1 MNTDAQSYKK
11 IHKEAIV
18 TDSHNDIIS
27 TCVEKGYSFDADLK
41 GKTHSDLK
49 RMKKGGVDVQVF
61 SVWCDGTQKNPYSF
75 ANREIDTL
83 DAWIQRNPKKMML
96 VTSPT
101 QLEQAVKEKKLGCM
115 IGVEGGH
122 MIENDLSKLDSL
134 YARGVRYMT
143 LTWNNNNAWATSAE
157 YESGSQ
163 KVNGV
168 WIPLRRKKD

>member
-1 MNTDAQSYKK
+1 MSTDAQSYKK

-27 TCVEKGYSFDADLK
+27 TCIEKGYSFDADLK

-96 VTSPT
+96 VTIQRNSNKP
-101 QLEQAVKEKKLGCM
+101 
-115 IGVEGGH
+115 
-122 MIENDLSKLDSL
+122 
-134 YARGVRYMT
+134 
-143 LTWNNNNAWATSAE
+143 
-157 YESGSQ
+157 
-163 KVNGV
+163 
-168 WIPLRRKKD
+168 